1 MLGANAVY
9 SFPLTDDEQILRKDL
24 ANLYCDGEAFN
35 GALYLTNDRI
45 VFVGYILD
53 INNKYLEEIPLTHV
67 QELKQEKTFFFI
79 PNVLVITTI
88 KERNLKFIVNHRS
101 EWYSLILE
109 QINK

>member
-1 MLGANAVY
+1 MY
-9 SFPLTDDEQILRKDL
+9 SFPLTDGEQILRKDL

-53 INNKYLEEIPLTHV
+53 INNRYLEEIPLTHV
-67 QELKQEKTFFFI
+67 KELKQEKTFFVI

-101 EWYSLILE
+101 EWYFHILE